1 MGDPF
6 EKSEKLVGMSSR
18 VEAPEDIK
26 KDLLEVETIGKNRLL
41 DFVKSRI
48 ETNNMDFYAPIKK
61 NKLRTFDTAVAVKK
75 IKVKGKDIAV
85 RSDRETFARLLII
98 QKCRGIDMKV
108 LKYELSPVPLSLS
121 NPDTLSTLCKTVKAS
136 LFKFLNKS
144 IETVDMV
151 PENTRRIYDDMV
163 LFQKLP
169 PTLVTFGDISDYVLK
184 KIMKDSSRICF
195 FVTNYYLPE
204 SVKSLER
211 NARSKIGLLRMESSR
226 RDQPRPKQ
234 FDKFLRL
241 SQNKIDLLSFLIKDW
256 SSNTDHCQVLD
267 GKELYITFKDK
278 AFCINAHHNQLSKID
293 VDGLSSQQEEADTK
307 MFLAAQ
313 FAF

>member
-1 MGDPF
+1 M
-6 EKSEKLVGMSSR
+6 LSR

-26 KDLLEVETIGKNRLL
+26 KDLLEAETIGKNRLL

-48 ETNNMDFYAPIKK
+48 ETNNIDFYAPIKK
-61 NKLRTFDTAVAVKK
+61 NKLRTFDTAVAVK
-75 IKVKGKDIAV
+75 IKVKGKYIAV

-98 QKCRGIDMKV
+98 QKCHGIDMKEV
-108 LKYELSPVPLSLS
+108 LKYELPPFLCHCQTGG
-121 NPDTLSTLCKTVKAS
+121 TLSTLCKTVKAS

-151 PENTRRIYDDMV
+151 PENTPRIYDGMV

-169 PTLVTFGDISDYVLK
+169 PTLVMFGDISDYVLK

-195 FVTNYYLPE
+195 FVTDYYLPE

-211 NARSKIGLLRMESSR
+211 NARSKIGLLRIGSSR

-241 SQNKIDLLSFLIKDW
+241 SQNKIDLVSFLIK
-256 SSNTDHCQVLD
+256 V
-267 GKELYITFKDK
+267 FKYRSLPGFGWK
-278 AFCINAHHNQLSKID
+278 RALHHIQ
-293 VDGLSSQQEEADTK
+293 G
-307 MFLAAQ
+307 
-313 FAF
+313 